1 MRADYGIDDA
11 EIARL
16 VGLVKSSS
24 DAIIAEDLNGIVQ
37 GWNRGAESI
46 YGYSA
51 AEMVG
56 KGMQILL
63 PPDHLEEEST
73 ILEAIRSGECV
84 HHFATLRVRKDGRAI
99 NVSLTVSPI
108 RDRRGQ
114 ITGASHVA
122 RDVTD
127 YVKSQRTVAH
137 LAAIVD
143 SSHDAIIG
151 KSVDGVVETWN
162 RGAERLYGYTAS
174 EMVGGPLTR
183 LLPEDRADEEIN
195 ILQRIK
201 LGERVSHFDTVRV
214 RKDGTLVNVSL
225 TLSPIRDDA
234 GEIIGISHVARDIT
248 VDRQNEEKLRL
259 SQKMEAVGRLAGGIA
274 HDFNNL
280 LTIIT
285 GYTVLL
291 QRWLEGDPEG
301 RAMLEQVLGAA
312 TRAAE
317 LTGQLLAFSR
327 RQVAQLGPVDFNEV
341 ISGMQSM
348 LQRLIGEDIIIESR
362 LDPELWRVR
371 ADRGQLGQVIMNL
384 AVNARD
390 AMPGG
395 GKIVIRTGNWMVERA
410 YSGEQIGFAP
420 GDYVRVLFSDTG
432 RGMDAATR
440 AHVFEPFFTTKE
452 LGHGTGLGL
461 PTVYGIV
468 RQSGGQIS
476 VYSEVGSGTTFAI
489 YLPREEAIETD
500 DPVSE
505 TGERMGDET
514 VLVVEDEPALRK
526 LVTSVLR
533 SSGYEVLEAAN
544 MEDAVRA
551 GDAHSTEVRLLLT
564 DVVMP
569 GGNGRQLASLL
580 SNRHADLKVLF
591 MSGYSEHVL
600 LEKTLAESST
610 SFLQK
615 PFTPAQLLRKVRDV
629 LDA

>member
-259 SQKMEAVGRLAGGIA
+259 SQKMDAVGRLAGGIA

-390 AMPGG
+390 ALPGG
-395 GKIVIRTGNWMVERA
+395 GKIVIRTGNWAVEKA
-410 YSGEQIGFAP
+410 HSGEQIGFAP

-489 YLPREEAIETD
+489 YLPREEAVETD

>member
-1 MRADYGIDDA
+1 
-11 EIARL
+11 
-16 VGLVKSSS
+16 
-24 DAIIAEDLNGIVQ
+24 
-37 GWNRGAESI
+37 
-46 YGYSA
+46 
-51 AEMVG
+51 
-56 KGMQILL
+56 MQILL

-234 GEIIGISHVARDIT
+234 GEIIGISHVAREIT

-489 YLPREEAIETD
+489 YLPREEAVETD